1 MLGDAGGFPQPDIRK
16 LSVPFYVQTRAAT
29 SHLEGAAGD
38 LDFRLQLALWQ
49 IPKALE
55 ACASSLKVAGLVIQ
69 ESKADI
75 AWVFDVPLESVMSR
89 LDAKQGG
96 IG

>member
-1 MLGDAGGFPQPDIRK
+1 MRTALFFFITVVTLRGGAPCESEARALRLTPAKAG
-16 LSVPFYVQTRAAT
+16 VRAV
-29 SHLEGAAGD
+29 
-38 LDFRLQLALWQ
+38 
-49 IPKALE
+49 LE
-55 ACASSLKVAGLVIQ
+55 ACASSLKVVGLVIQ

>member
-1 MLGDAGGFPQPDIRK
+1 MASLNPGLR
-16 LSVPFYVQTRAAT
+16 
-29 SHLEGAAGD
+29 SHLGLVSYLVSAAGN
-38 LDFRLQLALWQ
+38 LDFGLQLALWQ

-69 ESKADI
+69 KPEANLAGIFDI
-75 AWVFDVPLESVMSR
+75 PLEPIISR

>member
-1 MLGDAGGFPQPDIRK
+1 LD
-16 LSVPFYVQTRAAT
+16 LV
-29 SHLEGAAGD
+29 SHLVSAVGD
-38 LDFRLQLALWQ
+38 LDFGLQLALWH

-75 AWVFDVPLESVMSR
+75 AWVFDIPLGSVMSR